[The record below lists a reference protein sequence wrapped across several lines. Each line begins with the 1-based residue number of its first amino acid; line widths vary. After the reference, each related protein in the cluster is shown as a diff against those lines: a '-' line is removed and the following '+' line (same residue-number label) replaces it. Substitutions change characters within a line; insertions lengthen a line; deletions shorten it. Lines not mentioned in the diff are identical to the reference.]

1 MSKEIFQMACD
12 AILEADSAKAQ
23 KAMDEAVAAK
33 IPLIQVLDEGF
44 SKGID
49 EVGEKFS
56 DGIMFM
62 PDLILA
68 AKVMSEA
75 SARVQ
80 EELKTSGQTVQSKGK
95 VAMATVAG
103 DVHDI
108 GKGICC
114 TMMRVNGIEVF
125 DLGRDVSVDAI
136 IEGAEKN
143 GVDVIATSTLL
154 TMCMD
159 QQKQLEEE
167 LKKRGLRDKYIT
179 FVGGAPVTAR
189 WAKRIGA
196 DHYTNDATE
205 LAKTVLSV
213 LEKKTVTV

>member
-1 MSKEIFQMACD
+1 MSKEIFNLAFE
-12 AILEADSAKAQ
+12 AIMESDSAKAN
-23 KAMDEAVAAK
+23 KSIDEAIAAN
-33 IPLIQVLDEGF
+33 IPLIDLLNEGF

-49 EVGEKFS
+49 EVGENFS
-56 DGIMFM
+56 NGIMFM

-75 SARVQ
+75 SDRINKKM
-80 EELKTSGQTVQSKGK
+80 EETGGKVQSKGK
-95 VAMATVAG
+95 VSMATVAG

-114 TMMRVNGIEVF
+114 TMMRVNGIDVV
-125 DLGRDVSVDAI
+125 DLGRDVSVDDIIKGSEENGVQAI
-136 IEGAEKN
+136 I
-143 GVDVIATSTLL
+143 TSTLL

-159 QQKQLEEE
+159 QQKLVEEE
-167 LKKRGLRDKYIT
+167 LKKRGLRGKYKT

-189 WAKRIGA
+189 WAKKIGA

-205 LAKTVLSV
+205 LAKKV
-213 LEKKTVTV
+213 LEVLGA

>member
-1 MSKEIFQMACD
+1 MSKEIFQLASE
-12 AILEADSAKAQ
+12 AILESSSAKAD
-23 KAMDEAVAAK
+23 KAIDDAIAAG
-33 IPLIQVLDEGF
+33 IPLIDLLNEGF

-49 EVGEKFS
+49 EVGENFS
-56 DGIMFM
+56 NGIMFM

-68 AKVMSEA
+68 AKVMSQA
-75 SARVQ
+75 SDRINAKM
-80 EELKTSGQTVQSKGK
+80 EETGGKIESKGK

-114 TMMRVNGIEVF
+114 TMMRVNGIEVV
-125 DLGRDVSVDAI
+125 DLGRDVSVETIITESESNKVQAI
-136 IEGAEKN
+136 
-143 GVDVIATSTLL
+143 VTSTLL

-189 WAKRIGA
+189 WAKKIGA

-205 LAKTVLSV
+205 LAKKVLEVLS
-213 LEKKTVTV
+213 K